1 MLARRHLGCVQ
12 RADHLM
18 GLPPDSLIL
27 DPYMGVG
34 STIIA
39 ALDEGHRAIG
49 IEIDRGYCEVARRR
63 IDARPRPP
71 LGAVATG
78 DRFSRPIASTWG
90 RGGVVPPGR

>member
-1 MLARRHLGCVQ
+1 
-12 RADHLM
+12 M

-34 STIIA
+34 STIVA
-39 ALDEGHRAIG
+39 ALDEGRRAIG
-49 IEIDRGYCEVARRR
+49 IEIARGYCEVARRR

-78 DRFSRPIASTWG
+78 DRFSRPITSTRG
-90 RGGVVPPGR
+90 RGGIVPPGR